1 MARSYD
7 HHVILGAGGAIS
19 RALVPELLRNR
30 QQVTLV
36 SRSGRP
42 VEGARSIAADI
53 LDDDALEEA
62 VPEGSAVY
70 LLVGLPYRAVVWEE
84 AWPQIMRKVIR
95 VCSEKRALLVF
106 FDNVYMYGPVDGP
119 MTEQTPHNPTSRKGA
134 VRAEIVETLDREVSA
149 GSLSAIVARSADFYG
164 PGAERNGIMNLLII
178 EKLLA
183 GKAAQW
189 VADADVLHS
198 VTYTTDCGRAVPLL
212 VADETSYN
220 QVWHMPTASPPIT
233 MRRFTEIAAR
243 EIGAK
248 PKLSVLSPW
257 MLRLAGI
264 FDRTVRELPEMLYQN
279 DRDYIFDS
287 SKLTER
293 YAFAPTSYEQGIA
306 ETVAYYRSLGG

>member
-1 MARSYD
+1 MPRSYD
-7 HHVILGAGGAIS
+7 NHVILGAGGAIGH
-19 RALVPELLRNR
+19 ALVPELLRNR
-30 QQVTLV
+30 QNVTLV
-36 SRSGRP
+36 SRSGRS
-42 VEGARSIAADI
+42 VAGARSIAADI
-53 LDDDALEEA
+53 LDYEALEEA

-70 LLVGLPYRAVVWEE
+70 LLAGLPYRAVVWEE
-84 AWPQIMRKVIR
+84 AWPQVMRTVTR
-95 VCSEKRALLVF
+95 VCSEKQALLVF
-106 FDNVYMYGPVDGP
+106 FDNVYMYGPVNGP
-119 MTEQTPHNPTSRKGA
+119 MTEDTPHNPTSRKGA

-164 PGAERNGIMNLLII
+164 PGAERNGIMNQLII

-183 GKAAQW
+183 GTAAQW
-189 VADADVLHS
+189 VADADVPHS
-198 VTYTTDCGRAVPLL
+198 VTYTTDCGRAIPLL

-233 MRRFTEIAAR
+233 MRRFTEIAAD

-248 PKLSVLSPW
+248 PKLTVLKPW

-287 SKLTER
+287 SKFTER
-293 YAFAPTSYEQGIA
+293 YAFAPTAYEQGIA

>member
-95 VCSEKRALLVF
+95 VCSEK
-106 FDNVYMYGPVDGP
+106 
-119 MTEQTPHNPTSRKGA
+119 
-134 VRAEIVETLDREVSA
+134 RAEIVETLDREVSA

>member
-19 RALVPELLRNR
+19 RALVPELIRNR

-36 SRSGRP
+36 SRSGRS
-42 VEGARSIAADI
+42 VDGARSIAADI
-53 LDDDALEEA
+53 LDDDALEAA

-70 LLVGLPYRAVVWEE
+70 LLVGLPYRAVVWED

-95 VCSEKRALLVF
+95 VCSEK
-106 FDNVYMYGPVDGP
+106 
-119 MTEQTPHNPTSRKGA
+119 
-134 VRAEIVETLDREVSA
+134 RAEIVETLDREVSA

>member
-19 RALVPELLRNR
+19 RALVPELIRNR

-36 SRSGRP
+36 SRSGRS
-42 VEGARSIAADI
+42 VDGARSIAADI

-95 VCSEKRALLVF
+95 VCSEK
-106 FDNVYMYGPVDGP
+106 
-119 MTEQTPHNPTSRKGA
+119 
-134 VRAEIVETLDREVSA
+134 RAEIVETLDREVSA

>member
-95 VCSEKRALLVF
+95 VCSEK
-106 FDNVYMYGPVDGP
+106 
-119 MTEQTPHNPTSRKGA
+119 
-134 VRAEIVETLDREVSA
+134 RAEIVETLDREVSA

-243 EIGAK
+243 EIRAK

>member
-95 VCSEKRALLVF
+95 VCSEKRA
-106 FDNVYMYGPVDGP
+106 
-119 MTEQTPHNPTSRKGA
+119 
-134 VRAEIVETLDREVSA
+134 EIVETLDREVSA

-189 VADADVLHS
+189 VADADVPHS